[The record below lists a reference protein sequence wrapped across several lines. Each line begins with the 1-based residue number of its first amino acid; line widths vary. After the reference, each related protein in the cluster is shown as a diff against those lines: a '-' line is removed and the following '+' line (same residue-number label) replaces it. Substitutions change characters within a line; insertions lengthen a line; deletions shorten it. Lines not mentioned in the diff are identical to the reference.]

1 MPTIRDKFHELGN
14 WHNKISLAAIVTRE
28 LLADKAVRELS
39 SEELQ
44 KRIDKAVKNLDKI
57 GEFVIGADEAV
68 TSAKPFIYE
77 KLGGDTEIPSRNK

>member
-28 LLADKAVRELS
+28 LLADESVRELS

-57 GEFVIGADEAV
+57 GEFVIGADEV
-68 TSAKPFIYE
+68 ITSTKPLILR
-77 KLGGDTEIPSRNK
+77 KSRW